1 MQALHING
9 NDLTLEAVREV
20 AQPDVRR
27 PVLLDPDAREAVNR
41 ARAVVDTLVANNRIS
56 YAITTGVGKL
66 SDVHIVGDQV
76 RELQINLVRSH
87 AVGVGEPLSIPD
99 TRAMMLLRANS
110 LAKGNSGIR
119 GISIDT
125 ICEMLNRGVTPMVP
139 SQGSVGASG
148 DLAPLAHLALALIGE
163 GECLDEKGGR
173 IPSAE
178 ALKRAQIKPLVLEA
192 KEAVSLING
201 TQAMLAIGIL
211 MVLAAET
218 LVDTADVI
226 GAMACDAL
234 KGTNVAFDE
243 RIQKARPHA
252 GQIRTAANLR
262 RLLEQSQIRDSHRD
276 CGRVQDAYS
285 LRCIPQVHGA
295 VRDTLAHCRSVF
307 ETETNSA
314 VDNPLVFVKN
324 PKAMDGE
331 GDVLSGGNFHGE
343 PLAFALDFLAIALS
357 ALAGISERRLERM
370 VNPALSEGLPPF
382 LAPGAGMNSG
392 FMMPQVTAAAL
403 VSENKVLSHPASVDS
418 ITTSGNK
425 EDFVSMGMT
434 AASKLKRVV
443 ENTRNTLAI
452 EAMAAAQAIDFL
464 APLKTSKPLQ
474 QAHAAIRAV
483 CATMEKDRVMYRG
496 FRTHCEFDC
505 ERQAGR
511 RSALNI
517 LTKICPLEICHHDH
531 ELAEGKGPAT
541 RFSPTP
547 RCLMRSRRERIA
559 VYSHPLSALDSPR
572 FNASPPRGAPE
583 LSAFSP

>member
-1 MQALHING
+1 MNALHING

-20 AQPDVRR
+20 AVEKR
-27 PVLLDPDAREAVNR
+27 PVLLAPDAREAVNR
-41 ARAVVDTLVANNRIS
+41 ARAVVDALVASNKIS

-76 RELQINLVRSH
+76 RELQVNLVRSH
-87 AVGVGEPLSIPD
+87 AVGVGEPLAIAD

-110 LAKGNSGIR
+110 LAKGNSGVR
-119 GISIDT
+119 GITIDT

-163 GECLDEKGGR
+163 GECFNEAEKNAR

-201 TQAMLAIGIL
+201 TQAMLAIGAL
-211 MVLAAET
+211 MLLAAET

-234 KGTNVAFDE
+234 KGTNVAFDD
-243 RIQKARPHA
+243 RIHQARPHA

-262 RLLEQSQIRDSHRD
+262 RLLEQSEIRDSHRD

-295 VRDTLAHCRSVF
+295 VRDTLAHCRRVF

-324 PKAMDGE
+324 PKAIDGE

-403 VSENKVLSHPASVDS
+403 VSENKVLAHPASVDS

-434 AASKLKRVV
+434 AANKLKKVV

-452 EAMAAAQAIDFL
+452 EAMAGAQAIDFL

-474 QAHAAIRAV
+474 QAHAAIRSV
-483 CATMEKDRVMYRG
+483 CRTMEKDRVMYQD
-496 FRTHCEFDC
+496 F
-505 ERQAGR
+505 A
-511 RSALNI
+511 
-517 LTKICPLEICHHDH
+517 
-531 ELAEGKGPAT
+531 
-541 RFSPTP
+541 
-547 RCLMRSRRERIA
+547 RIA
-559 VYSHPLSALDSPR
+559 ELI
-572 FNASPPRGAPE
+572 ASGRLAAV
-583 LSAFSP
+583 LR

>member
-1 MQALHING
+1 MNALHING
-9 NDLTLEAVREV
+9 NDLTLESVREV
-20 AQPDVRR
+20 AVEKR
-27 PVLLDPDAREAVNR
+27 PVLLAPDAREAVNR
-41 ARAVVDTLVANNRIS
+41 ARAVVDALVANNKIS

-66 SDVHIVGDQV
+66 SDFHIVGNQV
-76 RELQINLVRSH
+76 RELQVNLVRSH

-110 LAKGNSGIR
+110 LSKGNSGVRAIT
-119 GISIDT
+119 IDT
-125 ICEMLNRGVTPMVP
+125 ICEMLNRGVIPMVP

-163 GECLDEKGGR
+163 GECIHEAEKGAR
-173 IPSAE
+173 IASAD
-178 ALKRAQIKPLVLEA
+178 AFKRAQIKPLVLEA

-201 TQAMLAIGIL
+201 TQAMLAVGVL
-211 MVLAAET
+211 MLLAAET

-243 RIQKARPHA
+243 RIQNARPHA
-252 GQIRTAANLR
+252 GQIQTAANLR
-262 RLLEQSQIRDSHRD
+262 RLLERSEIRDSHRD

-295 VRDTLAHCRSVF
+295 VRDTIAHCRAVF

-324 PKAMDGE
+324 PKAMDAE
-331 GDVLSGGNFHGE
+331 GDVLSGGNFHGQ

-403 VSENKVLSHPASVDS
+403 VSENKVLAHPASVDS

-425 EDFVSMGMT
+425 EDYVSMGMT
-434 AASKLKRVV
+434 AANKLKRVV

-452 EAMAAAQAIDFL
+452 EAMAAAQALDFL
-464 APLKTSKPLQ
+464 APLKTSKLLQ
-474 QAHAAIRAV
+474 QAHAAIRSV
-483 CATMEKDRVMYRG
+483 CATMDKDRVMYQD
-496 FRTHCEFDC
+496 F
-505 ERQAGR
+505 A
-511 RSALNI
+511 
-517 LTKICPLEICHHDH
+517 
-531 ELAEGKGPAT
+531 
-541 RFSPTP
+541 
-547 RCLMRSRRERIA
+547 RIA
-559 VYSHPLSALDSPR
+559 DLISSGKLAHRVR
-572 FNASPPRGAPE
+572 
-583 LSAFSP
+583 